1 MTTPQVQ
8 GMTPP
13 QVDEMIPTQVQERI
27 PTQME
32 ELTSPQ
38 LEGMPTPQMDEAT
51 FQILENWL
59 IAHKLAAGF
68 VTLLLVVVATFYG
81 EGAEIRISIY
91 FWICFAMV
99 YAWLL
104 KNRIL
109 SVYVSYQHKVPLIYS
124 LLSVAMCFL
133 TCLIAFYFYCQSQ
146 NLTIFNFHQLCLS
159 AILGSMME
167 TILLYELRV
176 NGVTRNG

>member
-81 EGAEIRISIY
+81 EGAEI
-91 FWICFAMV
+91 ICC
-99 YAWLL
+99 
-104 KNRIL
+104 
-109 SVYVSYQHKVPLIYS
+109 YVLPDMSYRFLFLPPITESNYIQFSPIMFVSNSWQHDGNNTAL
-124 LLSVAMCFL
+124 
-133 TCLIAFYFYCQSQ
+133 
-146 NLTIFNFHQLCLS
+146 
-159 AILGSMME
+159 
-167 TILLYELRV
+167 
-176 NGVTRNG
+176 